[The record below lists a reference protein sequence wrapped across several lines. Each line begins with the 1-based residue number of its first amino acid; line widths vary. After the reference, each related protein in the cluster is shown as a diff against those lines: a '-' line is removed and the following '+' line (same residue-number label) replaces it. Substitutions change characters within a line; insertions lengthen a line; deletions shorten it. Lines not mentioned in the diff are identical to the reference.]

1 MIDRCHFSW
10 NLFLQK
16 QLKGTSQW
24 CWSALWDLLL
34 NVAGKRLEPCFANTS
49 FIVFLS
55 QSDDNKLNI
64 IQQQSVG

>member
-34 NVAGKRLEPCFANTS
+34 NVAGKRLEP
-49 FIVFLS
+49 VS